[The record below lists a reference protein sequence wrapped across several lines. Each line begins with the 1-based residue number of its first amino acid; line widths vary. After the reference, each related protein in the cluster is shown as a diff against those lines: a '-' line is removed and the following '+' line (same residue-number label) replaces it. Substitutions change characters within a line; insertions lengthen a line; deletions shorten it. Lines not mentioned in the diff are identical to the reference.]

1 MKDKNTLQAFMRRL
15 SVRIPVLLIISY
27 SVFMVCVLGIVWYRF
42 HHRMLDDYTRMA
54 EGMTQLMAMEVDGD
68 KVDEYIEKN
77 YELPEY
83 RQILDRLE
91 ALRANYP
98 DVQFVY
104 VFKVVEDGSIVVM
117 DPDILEDNDPDY
129 QPGSLYPTDAAFAVL
144 TEEIMAGEETPAY
157 EVKSPEDG
165 RLLTYIRPVYD
176 SDGNYACSVCVDFS
190 MAYLYTQDMK
200 FVLMLGLFMLVST
213 VIVLAIDVH
222 IIRKDVTVPLGRMA
236 RCTSKFAYTTEEDRF
251 HNISLLEEL
260 NITTGDEIEDLYV
273 VFLATMKEGAY
284 YMANLTRAKN
294 EIKEKEEQI
303 NYLGNAALKDA
314 MTGVGNKAAYE
325 EAMGELQ
332 TQIDTE
338 EAKFGIVMVDVN
350 NLKYIN
356 DTYGHEKGDLYL
368 KGSCRMVCDI
378 YKKSP
383 VFRIGGD
390 EFVVILRGKDYERGQ
405 VLYAK
410 LMIAFNNSY
419 KQLKADDWERY
430 TASMGMAEWRPG
442 DRSPDVVFKR
452 ADELM
457 YENKKRFKERYG
469 SYR

>member
-1 MKDKNTLQAFMRRL
+1 MKDKKTFHAFMRRL
-15 SVRIPVLLIISY
+15 SVRLPLLLIVSY
-27 SVFMVCVLGIVWYRF
+27 AVIMVCVIGIVWYRF

-54 EGMTQLMAMEVDGD
+54 VGMTQLMAMEIDGD

-83 RQILDRLE
+83 RRILDRFE
-91 ALRANYP
+91 VLRENYP

-104 VFKVVEDGSIVVM
+104 VFKIVEEGGIVVM

-129 QPGSLYPTDAAFAVL
+129 QPGSLYILDKAFADL
-144 TEEIMAGEETPAY
+144 TEEIMAGEETPAC
-157 EVKSPEDG
+157 EVKDSEDG
-165 RLLTYIRPVYD
+165 RLLTYIRPVFD
-176 SDGNYACSVCVDFS
+176 SEGNYACSACVDFS

-200 FVLMLGLFMLVST
+200 FVLMLGLFMLLST
-213 VIVLAIDVH
+213 AIVLAIDVR
-222 IIRKDVTVPLGRMA
+222 IVRKDVTEPIGRMA
-236 RCTSKFAYTTEEDRF
+236 RCTSQFAYATEEDRF
-251 HNISLLEEL
+251 HNIALLEEL

-273 VFLATMKEGAY
+273 VFLTTMKEGAY
-284 YMANLTRAKN
+284 YMANLTKAKN

-303 NYLGNAALKDA
+303 NYLGNAAFKDA

-325 EAMGELQ
+325 EAVGELQ
-332 TQIDTE
+332 QQIDQE
-338 EAKFGIVMVDVN
+338 KARFGIVMVDVN
-350 NLKYIN
+350 NLKFIN
-356 DTYGHEKGDLYL
+356 DTYGHEKGDIYL
-368 KGSCRMVCDI
+368 KGACRIVCDI

-405 VLYAK
+405 MLFAK
-410 LMIAFNNSY
+410 LMIAFNNSH
-419 KQLKADDWERY
+419 KQFHKDDWERY
-430 TASMGMAEWRPG
+430 TASMGMAEWRAG
-442 DRSPDVVFKR
+442 DRSPDAVFKR